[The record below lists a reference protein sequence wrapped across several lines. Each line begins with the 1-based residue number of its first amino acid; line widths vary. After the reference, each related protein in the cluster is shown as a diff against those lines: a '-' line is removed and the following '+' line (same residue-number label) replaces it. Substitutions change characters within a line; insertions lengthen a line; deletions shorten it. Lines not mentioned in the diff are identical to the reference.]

1 MIQWLILICLFGYLC
16 GSLPT
21 GYLIVKKKGLEIQK
35 IGSGAIGATNVSRVL
50 GPKFGALTSI
60 ADVFKS
66 WLPVFLATLL
76 FTENW
81 TVFLVAI
88 LVILGHIFPVWLR
101 FKGGKGVACLIG
113 ILLALDFKLAL
124 FWGLTWL
131 IIFAILLIATR
142 VSKASFSEKMA
153 TNNLL
158 TIWYLPVLFW
168 FVLGGMEEVIF
179 AFVLV
184 GIIYFAH
191 RENIVRIKNIW
202 KKTKKAG
209 LRLYRFKN
217 R

>member
-1 MIQWLILICLFGYLC
+1 MIQWVILICFCLFGYFC

-21 GYLIVKKKGLEIQK
+21 GYLIAKKKGIEIQK
-35 IGSGAIGATNVSRVL
+35 IGSGATGATNVSRAL
-50 GPKFGALTSI
+50 GLKFGALTSI
-60 ADVFKS
+60 VDVFKS

-81 TVFLVAI
+81 MVFLVAI

-101 FKGGKGVACLIG
+101 FKGGKGVVCLIG
-113 ILLALDFKLAL
+113 ILLALDFRLVL
-124 FWGLTWL
+124 FWVLTWL
-131 IIFAILLIATR
+131 VIFAILLISTR

-158 TIWYLPVLFW
+158 TIWYLPVLVW
-168 FVLGGMEEVIF
+168 FVSGGLEEVIF

-191 RENIVRIKNIW
+191 RENIIRIKKIW
-202 KKTKKAG
+202 KKTKKK
-209 LRLYRFKN
+209 RPD
-217 R
+217 